1 MILMFPEVWTAFF
14 LPGHPDAKVSQR
26 PVQHQHRGISMDNRT
41 LAYWQ
46 DKFAALSIE
55 GRAFIDGEYRPAE
68 GGQTFDCLSPI
79 DGKLLVKVADSRAAD
94 VDAAVAA
101 ARRAF
106 DSHVWSGLSPRQ
118 RKAILLRWAA
128 SIRDHLDELSL
139 LETLDAGKPIRDTT
153 TVDVPG
159 AAYCLEW
166 FAEAIDKIGGEVAP
180 SDHHLVG
187 LVTREPIGVVAAV
200 LPWNFP
206 ILMASWK
213 FGPALAAGN
222 SVVLKPSEKSP
233 LTAIRLAQ
241 LAYEAGIP
249 AGVFNVVPGSGE
261 PGKLLALHQDVDCLA
276 FTGSTNVGKL
286 IMQYA
291 GQSNLKRV
299 WLELG
304 GKSPNIVMPDCPD
317 LDRAASA
324 AAGAIFYNMGEM
336 CTAGSRLLVHRD
348 IKAPFLDKLIAAARS
363 YIPGNPLDPQ
373 TSMGAIV
380 DNVQLERVLGYIE
393 TGRTE
398 AKLLLGGSRV
408 KKESGGF
415 YIEPT
420 IFDVTTADATVAR
433 EEIFGPV
440 LSVITFD
447 TVEEAVEIANDSQY
461 GLAAAVWTS
470 NLTIA
475 HEVARSLRAG
485 TVWVNCYDE
494 GGDMNFPF
502 GGYKQSGNGR
512 DKSLHA
518 LDKYTELKSTL
529 IRIR

>member
-1 MILMFPEVWTAFF
+1 
-14 LPGHPDAKVSQR
+14 
-26 PVQHQHRGISMDNRT
+26 MDKNS

-46 DKFAALSIE
+46 DKAATLSIE
-55 GRAFIDGEYRPAE
+55 GRAFIDGAYRDSQS
-68 GGQTFDCLSPI
+68 GRTFDCVSPI
-79 DGKLLVKVADSRAAD
+79 DGKLLAKVADSGAAD

-106 DSHVWSGLSPRQ
+106 DARVWSGLNPRK
-118 RKAILLRWAA
+118 RKSVLLRWAKLM
-128 SIRDHLDELSL
+128 REHRDELSL
-139 LETLDAGKPIRDTT
+139 LETLDAGKPIADTT
-153 TVDVPG
+153 SVDVPG
-159 AAYCLEW
+159 AAYCVEW
-166 FAEAIDKIGGEVAP
+166 YAEAIDKVGGEVVP

-200 LPWNFP
+200 VPWNFP
-206 ILMASWK
+206 LLMAAWK

-233 LTAIRLAQ
+233 LTAIRVAQ
-241 LAYEAGIP
+241 LALDAGIP
-249 AGVFNVVPGSGE
+249 AGVFNVVPGGGE
-261 PGKLLALHQDVDCLA
+261 PGKLLALHADVDCLA

-304 GKSPNIVMPDCPD
+304 GKSPNIVLPDCPD
-317 LDRAASA
+317 LDRAANA

-348 IKAPFLDKLIAAARS
+348 IKDAFLERLAVAARG
-363 YIPGNPLDPQ
+363 YTPGNPLDPQ

-380 DNVQLERVLGYIE
+380 DQVQLDRVLGYIE
-393 TGRTE
+393 AGRAE

-408 KKESGGF
+408 KQESGGF

-420 IFDVTTADATVAR
+420 VFDVKPDAKIAR

-447 TVEEAVEIANDSQY
+447 TVEEAVQIANDSDY
-461 GLAAAVWTS
+461 GLAAAVWTA
-470 NLTIA
+470 NLTTA

-518 LDKYTELKSTL
+518 LEKYTELKSTL
-529 IRIR
+529 VRLR

>member
-1 MILMFPEVWTAFF
+1 MDKKSLAF
-14 LPGHPDAKVSQR
+14 
-26 PVQHQHRGISMDNRT
+26 
-41 LAYWQ
+41 WQ
-46 DKFAALSIE
+46 DKAATLSIE
-55 GRAFIDGEYRPAE
+55 GRAFIDGEYRDAE
-68 GGQTFDCLSPI
+68 GGRTFDCLSPI
-79 DGKLLVKVADSRAAD
+79 DGKLLAKVADSGAAE
-94 VDAAVAA
+94 VDAAVSA

-106 DSHVWSGLSPRQ
+106 DSGVWSGLNPRQ

-128 SIRDHLDELSL
+128 SIREHMDELAL
-139 LETLDAGKPIRDTT
+139 LETLDAGKPIADTT
-153 TVDVPG
+153 SVDVPG
-159 AAYCLEW
+159 AAYCVEW

-180 SDHHLVG
+180 ADHHLVG

-200 LPWNFP
+200 VPWNFP

-241 LAYEAGIP
+241 LALDAGIP
-249 AGVFNVVPGSGE
+249 AGVFNVVPGGGE

-317 LDRAASA
+317 MDRAANA

-348 IKAPFLDKLIAAARS
+348 IKDVFLDKLIAAARS
-363 YIPGNPLDPQ
+363 YTPGNPLDPN

-380 DNVQLERVLGYIE
+380 DKVQLERVLGYIE
-393 TGRTE
+393 AGRAE
-398 AKLLLGGSRV
+398 AKLLLGGARV
-408 KKESGGF
+408 KEETGGF

-420 IFDVTTADATVAR
+420 IFEIPASGAKVAR

-447 TVEEAVEIANDSQY
+447 TVEEAIRIANDSEY

-470 NLTIA
+470 NLTTA
-475 HEVARSLRAG
+475 HEVSRKLRAG

-518 LDKYTELKSTL
+518 LEKYTELKSTL
-529 IRIR
+529 VRLR